1 MGIKPQHFGFK
12 SAKRGEF
19 LTRIRDEIFNYIK
32 KTDKL
37 LWFLTVGTSLFGIVI
52 LITMGINF
60 GGNYYRTQIIALAL
74 GIVACIFLSRI
85 NYYLLANAWLL
96 HVIICWSLVILTFF
110 IGYQRPGTDDR
121 AWFLL
126 PGGFMFQ
133 PTELAKLSFALS
145 FSLHLSSVSDVN
157 KPKDLGL
164 LLLHLAA
171 PVILVSMQGDDG
183 TALIFGIMG
192 ISMLFVAGLSV
203 KYILGA
209 TAAAAV
215 AAPFVWFLVLEDFH
229 RNRILTIF
237 NPDLDPL
244 GIGWQQ
250 SQGKISI
257 GSGQIFGKGLISD
270 ELRQISEVRNDFIF
284 AYIAEALGIIGAIIT
299 ILLILFICIRIFMI
313 ARMSKDKLGCY
324 ISVGV
329 SSFIAAQMIINVAM
343 CLGIGPVIG
352 VTLPFLSSG
361 GTSLSTLFL
370 SLGLVHNI
378 YIMNRKNIF

>member
-1 MGIKPQHFGFK
+1 MG
-12 SAKRGEF
+12 
-19 LTRIRDEIFNYIK
+19 
-32 KTDKL
+32 
-37 LWFLTVGTSLFGIVI
+37 
-52 LITMGINF
+52 MNF
-60 GGNYYRTQIIALAL
+60 GANYYRTQIIALVL
-74 GIVACIFLSRI
+74 GIIACVFLSRV
-85 NYYLLANAWLL
+85 NYYLLANAWYL
-96 HVIICWSLVILTFF
+96 HVIICWALVLLTFV

-133 PTELAKLSFALS
+133 PTELAKLSFAMS
-145 FSLHLSSVSDVN
+145 FSLHLSNTNDVN
-157 KPKDLGL
+157 KPRDLMFL
-164 LLLHLAA
+164 FAHIAA
-171 PVILVSMQGDDG
+171 PVVLIHFQGDDG

-192 ISMLFVAGLSV
+192 VAMLFVAGLST

-215 AAPFVWFLVLEDFH
+215 AAPIAWFFVFEDFH
-229 RNRILTIF
+229 RNRILTVF

-257 GSGQIFGKGLISD
+257 GSGQIFGKGLLSD

-299 ILLILFICIRIFMI
+299 ILLILFICIRILVI

-324 ISVGV
+324 ICIGISTL
-329 SSFIAAQMIINVAM
+329 IASQMIINIAM

-361 GTSLSTLFL
+361 GTSLSTMFL